1 MLSYKRIYPFRRP
14 QNSKSGLVKA
24 FAVCKLLSLCEP
36 EATLSGPILLKFSPE
51 WNLEHL
57 F

>member
-1 MLSYKRIYPFRRP
+1 MDTYPFRRP

-24 FAVCKLLSLCEP
+24 SAVCKSLSLWEP
-36 EATLSGPILLKFSPE
+36 EATLSEPILLKFSPE